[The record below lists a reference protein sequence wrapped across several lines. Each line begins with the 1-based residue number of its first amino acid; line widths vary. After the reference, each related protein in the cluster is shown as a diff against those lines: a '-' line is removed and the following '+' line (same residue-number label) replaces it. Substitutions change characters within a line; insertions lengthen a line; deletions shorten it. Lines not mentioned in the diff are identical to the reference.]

1 MLQNLLFAGTSS
13 ILEVGYVLSFHNLNV
28 KKPTT

>member
-13 ILEVGYVLSFHNLNV
+13 ILEVGYVLSFHILNV